1 MREHLNHNKKVDGP
15 RGIRPTV
22 WLVVLGLALVC
33 TLLITR
39 HHTEQPT
46 REILEAVREQNSSF
60 HSRPR
65 IHRTARTEIRPEAY
79 EDPVGHGN
87 VEIDLS
93 MVEQM
98 VQDRRTWMDDAE
110 F

>member
-1 MREHLNHNKKVDGP
+1 M
-15 RGIRPTV
+15 
-22 WLVVLGLALVC
+22 
-33 TLLITR
+33 LIISR
-39 HHTEQPT
+39 HHIEQPT
-46 REILEAVREQNSSF
+46 REIAVEAVREQNSPS

-65 IHRTARTEIRPEAY
+65 IHRTARTEVRPEAH
-79 EDPVGHGN
+79 EDPVGQGN

-98 VQDRRTWMDDAE
+98 VQDRRTWMDDSD